1 MPGEGQRAAD
11 RREEAEAVPRFA
23 AAIKAR
29 REASGWSQGQVGYR
43 AGLDA
48 AEVSRLERGKREP
61 RLRTIIRIARGLG
74 VEPAELMKDL
84 R

>member
-11 RREEAEAVPRFA
+11 RREEAEAV
-23 AAIKAR
+23 ITAR